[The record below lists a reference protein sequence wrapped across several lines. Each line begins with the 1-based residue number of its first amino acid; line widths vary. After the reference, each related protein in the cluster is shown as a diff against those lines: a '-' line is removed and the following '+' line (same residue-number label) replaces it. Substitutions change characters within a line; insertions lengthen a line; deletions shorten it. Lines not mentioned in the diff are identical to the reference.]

1 MTKKILS
8 IVLAAVMLVSLCT
21 VAVFVTSAEEVDP
34 NEVKLED
41 GREIVSAACAEAGIG
56 TKRYYFYM
64 PEDWFN
70 DLTQTAG
77 IYWWDSTGA
86 PKAWPGY
93 YAYPTAFEGIFYADV
108 PADAS
113 TIIWNNGVNGGT
125 DETKDVYFKAFQTK
139 NIGSEYYDP
148 GENDL
153 YPDGVLEGFHGMI
166 FVVDPNGEHETNDMS
181 TKVGYA
187 GDWFYYY
194 GDGTCGTMP
203 KKNEAADK
211 YFQVLSTTSSGE
223 EEATKEEPKPST
235 GDQKPTTTV
244 KPTDAQSSMGKNNSV
259 VKTGDAVVAA
269 VIMLLVVMGTIGA
282 GYVVSKK
289 REQ

>member
-41 GREIVSAACAEAGIG
+41 GREAVSAACAEAGIG

-108 PADAS
+108 PEDAT
-113 TIIWNNGVNGGT
+113 TIVWNNGVNGGT
-125 DETKDVYFKAFQTK
+125 DETSEVFAKALQTK

-148 GENDL
+148 GENDK
-153 YPDGVLEGFHGMI
+153 YPDGVLEGFDGMI
-166 FVVDPNGEHETNDMS
+166 FVVDPNGEHETNPIS
-181 TKVGYA
+181 VKVGYA

-203 KKNEAADK
+203 EKNEADDQ